1 MKAGLQAPDREPKA
15 RKVFDHHGVEE
26 WIHCGADP
34 GAVLAAMRA
43 SAVEPVRMVCY
54 GLDRSCAGVAGS
66 WLAGPGCRPAVH
78 AWGVKGARLHPL
90 GHDGATVGAWYE
102 VAGARRLHLGGIESR
117 LAAAPPAQAEDVFST
132 LDEILGGQGF
142 AARDLVRTW
151 FHLDGILGWYD
162 DFNRVRT
169 GFFHRRGMLGGRLPA
184 STGVGVAH
192 LGSGALAVD
201 ALALSAPEGCGLGV
215 TQLASSWQGC
225 ATAYGS
231 SFSRAMLVESPSL
244 RHLTV
249 SGTAA
254 IDPQGRTLHVGDQ
267 AAQIEDTLEGVGS
280 LLEKAGF
287 GWGDVAR
294 AVVYTPGGGGACGAL
309 RRLAA
314 LGLDPAL
321 CAVCG
326 ADVCRGDLLF
336 ELEVEAAG

>member
-1 MKAGLQAPDREPKA
+1 MKAGPQPADRALPA

-26 WIHCGADP
+26 WIHCGPDP
-34 GAVLAAMRA
+34 AAVLATMRA

-54 GLDRSCAGVAGS
+54 GLDRSCPGVAAS
-66 WLAGPGCRPAVH
+66 WLAGAGCRPAVH
-78 AWGVKGARLHPL
+78 AWGVKGARLHPVR
-90 GHDGATVGAWYE
+90 HDGATVGAWYE

-117 LAAAPPAQAEDVFST
+117 LAAAPPVQAEDVFSS
-132 LDEILGGQGF
+132 LDEILGRQGF

-169 GFFHRRGMLGGRLPA
+169 GFFQRQGVLGGRLPA

-192 LGSGALAVD
+192 HGSGALAVD
-201 ALALSAPEGCGLGV
+201 ALAMAVPDDCGLRV
-215 TQLASSWQGC
+215 TELKSSWQGC

-231 SFSRAMLVESPSL
+231 SFSRAMLVESLAL

-267 AAQIEDTLEGVGS
+267 SAQIEDTLEGVGS
-280 LLEKAGF
+280 LLGKAGF

-294 AVVYTPGGGGACGAL
+294 AVLYAPRGNGAGGALG
-309 RRLAA
+309 RLAA

-326 ADVCRGDLLF
+326 ADVCRDDLLF

>member
-1 MKAGLQAPDREPKA
+1 MKADLHAPDREPKA
-15 RKVFDHHGVEE
+15 RKIFDHHGVEE
-26 WIHCGADP
+26 WIHCGAEP

-43 SAVEPVRMVCY
+43 SALEPVRMVCY
-54 GLDRSCAGVAGS
+54 GLERHSLGVAGS
-66 WLAGPGCRPAVH
+66 WLVGPGCRPAVH
-78 AWGVKGARLHPL
+78 AWGVRGARLHPIRHA
-90 GHDGATVGAWYE
+90 GETVGAWYE
-102 VAGARRLHLGGIESR
+102 VAGARRLHLGGIGSR
-117 LAAAPPAQAEDVFST
+117 VAAAPPVQAEDVFST
-132 LDEILGGQGF
+132 LDEILGGQGL
-142 AARDLVRTW
+142 AVRDLLRTW

-169 GFFHRRGMLGGRLPA
+169 GFFRRRGVLGGRLPA

-192 LGSGALAVD
+192 LGGGALAVD
-201 ALALSAPEGCGLGV
+201 AIAMSAPDGCGLGI

-231 SFSRAMLVESPSL
+231 SFSRAMLVESPSM

-254 IDPQGRTLHVGDQ
+254 IDPQGRTLHAGDQ
-267 AAQIEDTLEGVGS
+267 AAQVAATLEGVGS
-280 LLEKAGF
+280 LLGKAGF
-287 GWGDVAR
+287 GWGDGAR
-294 AVVYTPGGGGACGAL
+294 AVLYAPGGGGADCAL
-309 RRLAA
+309 RRLGA

-336 ELEVEAAG
+336 ELEIEAAG